1 MALIRHLATRVAAAL
16 LTLVGALVLLFAVIK
31 LVPGDLIS
39 IMFGP
44 RATPALRAE
53 YAARMG
59 TDQPIPVQLW
69 LFLRRVAAGDLGADV
84 ISGRPIAGML
94 ADALPNTLQLAGA
107 GLLLAMGLGL
117 LLGVLAARHPG
128 SWMDT
133 VLGVASVAFITT
145 PSFVVSIFLL
155 LIFAIALNLFPVTG
169 AGDAGS
175 VSDRLMHLVL
185 PATALA
191 IGWVGYLARLI
202 RAALLEVMAEAHV
215 RMLRAYGVPE
225 RRIVGRYALRLAL
238 IPMVSVMGIGVGD
251 MISNAVFVEI
261 IFSRPGIGSL
271 IYNAIEDRNFPV
283 VQAGILFTVLVYV
296 SANLLVE
303 VMNAMLDPR
312 IARTLREV
320 G

>member
-1 MALIRHLATRVAAAL
+1 MFIRR
-16 LTLVGALVLLFAVIK
+16 AV
-31 LVPGDLIS
+31 
-39 IMFGP
+39 
-44 RATPALRAE
+44 T
-53 YAARMG
+53 
-59 TDQPIPVQLW
+59 
-69 LFLRRVAAGDLGADV
+69 GDLGTDV
-84 ISGRPIAGML
+84 ISGRPIATMI
-94 ADALPNTLQLAGA
+94 AEALPNTLQLAGA
-107 GLLLAMGLGL
+107 GLLLAVGFGL
-117 LLGVLAARHPG
+117 LLGVIAALRPG
-128 SWMDT
+128 TRLDT

-175 VSDRLMHLVL
+175 MPDRLLHLVL

-191 IGWVGYLARLI
+191 IGWIGYLARLI

-238 IPMVSVMGIGVGD
+238 IPMIAVMGIGVGD

-271 IYNAIEDRNFPV
+271 IYNAIEDRNFAV
-283 VQAGILFTVLVYV
+283 VQAGILFTVAVYV
-296 SANLLVE
+296 TANLAVE
-303 VMNAMLDPR
+303 LLNALLDPR
-312 IARTLREV
+312 IARSQQEA